1 MHEMRQAFPNSFFNH
16 LLGYL
21 ALIAFLFSA
30 NSSFGQTPERFSFQ
44 GVARQADGKVS
55 ANSSIGL
62 RVTIHADNAAG
73 PVMYMESHLTQTN
86 SDGIFNLAIGG
97 GTVISGNFSQI
108 SWKSTAHF
116 LQLELDPEGGNNYV
130 DLGTTQLLS
139 EPYAMHAREAEHWIH
154 GYPVIQ
160 KSDELVVG
168 DPNFPK
174 YILPTVGT
182 GARLI
187 WYPKKSAF
195 RAGIVGNGAWEDGQI
210 GANSVAFGFNTLAS
224 AEGSAAMGTESQAV
238 GHNAF
243 AMGKNAVALGWESMA
258 LGLHTITKMRGSFVT
273 GLYNDNSDS
282 PDMGTV
288 GLTDRIFQIG
298 NGDENQRRNAL
309 TVLRNGNIGLG
320 STALDPAFLL
330 DVGGRA
336 RIRHNGNT
344 AGIHFNSS
352 ANVPAGFVGMINDAK
367 MGFYIGGKWMFA
379 VGNDGAIASGSAVEP
394 LGASAVALG
403 LGTAS
408 VGDGSVAMGVGTVA
422 KGFGTMAVGAY
433 NNVQDNNTVGTLA
446 GAKSTDRVF
455 QIGNGLGTQSL
466 SNALTVLRNGNIG
479 IGNNALS
486 PTYTLEVGG
495 RARIHHNNA
504 TAGIYFDNSQHAVD
518 GFVGMKTD
526 DEVGFWLGNNWKF
539 WVNNVGNGYL
549 NGVIVQTSDRRR
561 KRDFKPLSASLSRL
575 SSLNGCHFHWIDKN
589 QDAALQTGVI
599 AQEVE
604 ALFPELVK
612 TDAQGFKAVNYI
624 GLIPHLIES
633 VKELAKENALL
644 KQANTN
650 SWKEREKMNER
661 LSALESSVK
670 ALFPANV
677 LQGSQ

>member
-1 MHEMRQAFPNSFFNH
+1 MRHAFPNFFFNH

-30 NSSFGQTPERFSFQ
+30 NFSSGQTPERFSFQ
-44 GVARQADGKVS
+44 GVARQPDGKVA

-62 RVTIHADNAAG
+62 RATIHADNAAG

-116 LQLELDPEGGNNYV
+116 LQLELDPAGGSNYV

-168 DPNFPK
+168 DPNFAK
-174 YILPTVGT
+174 YLLPAVGT

-195 RAGIVGNGAWEDGQI
+195 RAGIVGNGAWEEGQI
-210 GANSVAFGFNTLAS
+210 GHNSVAFGMNTLAKGES
-224 AEGSAAMGTESQAV
+224 SAAIGNETQAS
-238 GHNAF
+238 GDNAF
-243 AMGKNAVALGWESMA
+243 AMGREAIAMGWGSTAFGVHTMA
-258 LGLHTITKMRGSFVT
+258 KARGGFVL
-273 GLYNDNSDS
+273 GLYNENRDI
-282 PDMGTV
+282 PDIGIA
-288 GLTDRIFQIG
+288 GPTDRIFQIG
-298 NGDENQRRNAL
+298 NGEENQRKNAM

-320 STALDPAFLL
+320 STALDPGFLL

-336 RIRHNGNT
+336 RIRHNGST
-344 AGIHFNSS
+344 AGIYFNSS
-352 ANVPAGFVGMINDAK
+352 TNVAAGFVGMMNDAK
-367 MGFYIGGKWMFA
+367 MGFYIGSKWMFA
-379 VGNDGAIASGSAVEP
+379 VGDNGAIASGSAVEP
-394 LGASAVALG
+394 LGVSAVALG

-422 KGFGTMAVGAY
+422 KGFGTITVGAY

-446 GAKSTDRVF
+446 GAKGTDRVF

-466 SNALTVLRNGNIG
+466 SNALTVLRNGNVG

-486 PTYTLEVGG
+486 PTHMLEVGG
-495 RARIHHNNA
+495 RARIRHNTA

-526 DEVGFWLGNNWKF
+526 DEVGFWLGNGWKF
-539 WVNNVGNGYL
+539 WVNNAGNGYL

-561 KRDFKPLSASLSRL
+561 KQHFKPLSASLSRL
-575 SSLNGCHFHWIDKN
+575 SNLNGYHFYWIDKS
-589 QDAALQTGVI
+589 QDDALQTGVI

-612 TDAQGFKAVNYI
+612 TDAQGYKAVNYV

-633 VKELAKENALL
+633 VKELAKENASL
-644 KQANTN
+644 KEQNTTA
-650 SWKEREKMNER
+650 WKEREKMNER
-661 LSALESSVK
+661 LSALESSLQ
-670 ALFPANV
+670 ALISPNPPH
-677 LQGSQ
+677 QSK